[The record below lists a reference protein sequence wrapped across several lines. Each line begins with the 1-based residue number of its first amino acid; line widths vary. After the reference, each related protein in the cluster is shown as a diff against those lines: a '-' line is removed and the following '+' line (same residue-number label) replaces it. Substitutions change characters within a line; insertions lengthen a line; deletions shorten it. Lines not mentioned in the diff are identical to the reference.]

1 MSHATLPITSVLR
14 PTRRVAA
21 VLAVLAVIAIA
32 AVLVVRTIDG
42 NDPKPIA
49 PALSAV
55 PAQAGPAPASGT
67 RPDGG
72 PDESRVAVAVSGR

>member
-21 VLAVLAVIAIA
+21 VLAVLAMIAIA
-32 AVLVVRTIDG
+32 AVLVVRTI
-42 NDPKPIA
+42 
-49 PALSAV
+49 
-55 PAQAGPAPASGT
+55 
-67 RPDGG
+67 GG